1 MEGLISLEN
10 TDKGASF
17 CTQKPVLNDIISVAE
32 CKEYLGNQELP
43 DKKVTDIKNN
53 LIGIVNSVI
62 NSYLDDFR

>member
-10 TDKGASF
+10 TDKCTF
-17 CTQKPVLNDIISVAE
+17 VCTQKSVPNDIISVAE